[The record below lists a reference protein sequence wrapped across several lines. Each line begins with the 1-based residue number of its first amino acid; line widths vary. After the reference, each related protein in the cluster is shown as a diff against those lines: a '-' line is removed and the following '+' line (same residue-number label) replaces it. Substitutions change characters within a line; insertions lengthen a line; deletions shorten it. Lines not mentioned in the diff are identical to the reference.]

1 MKCSRYGHEWRVI
14 GVDLS
19 KKTEQ
24 LEKELRTLKE
34 EIEQLSSK
42 KGKIPEENVVS
53 SLMKQLVEERER
65 SNKLLES
72 ITEKIARLEK
82 EIDSRDE
89 REVEGGEIQEFDAV
103 SNREVPL
110 SDLDSRILNFV
121 QSRDMICADD
131 LVKFMK
137 YRGRNAA
144 CARLNKLHRQGILDR
159 YQLGHKVYYKF
170 DAGKTTNTLIIS
182 PTQ

>member
-1 MKCSRYGHEWRVI
+1 MI
-14 GVDLS
+14 GVKLS

-24 LEKELRTLKE
+24 LERELEGLKY
-34 EIEQLSSK
+34 EINQLSSK
-42 KGKIPEENVVS
+42 KKKVLDENIVS

-72 ITEKIARLEK
+72 LTEKITKLEK
-82 EIDSRDE
+82 EIDVRDGKE
-89 REVEGGEIQEFDAV
+89 QLEGEIQEYDAV

-110 SDLDSRILNFV
+110 SELDSKILNFV
-121 QSRDMICADD
+121 QSKEMICADD
-131 LVKFMK
+131 LVHFMEYK
-137 YRGRNAA
+137 GRNAA
-144 CARLNKLHRQGILDR
+144 CARLNKLYRQGILDR

-182 PTQ
+182 PSQ

>member
-1 MKCSRYGHEWRVI
+1 MI
-14 GVDLS
+14 GVKLS

-24 LEKELRTLKE
+24 LERELEGLKY
-34 EIEQLSSK
+34 EINQLASK
-42 KGKIPEENVVS
+42 KKKVLDENIVS

-72 ITEKIARLEK
+72 LTEKITKLEK
-82 EIDSRDE
+82 EIDVRDGKE
-89 REVEGGEIQEFDAV
+89 QLEGEIQEYDAV

-110 SDLDSRILNFV
+110 SELDSKILNFV
-121 QSRDMICADD
+121 QSKEMICADD
-131 LVKFMK
+131 LVHFMEYK
-137 YRGRNAA
+137 GRNAA
-144 CARLNKLHRQGILDR
+144 CARLNKLYRQGILDR

-182 PTQ
+182 PSQ

>member
-1 MKCSRYGHEWRVI
+1 MI
-14 GVDLS
+14 GVKLS

-24 LEKELRTLKE
+24 LERELKDLKY
-34 EIEQLSSK
+34 EINQLSSK
-42 KGKIPEENVVS
+42 KKKVLDENTVS

-72 ITEKIARLEK
+72 ITEKIAKLEK
-82 EIDSRDE
+82 EIEIKDYKDPSE
-89 REVEGGEIQEFDAV
+89 SEIQEFDAV

-110 SDLDSRILNFV
+110 SELDSKILNFV
-121 QSRDMICADD
+121 QSKEMICADD
-131 LVKFMK
+131 LVVFMK

-144 CARLNKLHRQGILDR
+144 CARLNKLYRQGILDR

-182 PTQ
+182 PSQ

>member
-1 MKCSRYGHEWRVI
+1 MI
-14 GVDLS
+14 GVKLS

-24 LEKELRTLKE
+24 LERELKDLKY
-34 EIEQLSSK
+34 EINQLSSK
-42 KGKIPEENVVS
+42 KKKVLDENTVS
-53 SLMKQLVEERER
+53 SLMKQLVDERER

-72 ITEKIARLEK
+72 ITEKIAKLEK
-82 EIDSRDE
+82 EIEIKDYKDPSE
-89 REVEGGEIQEFDAV
+89 SEIQEFDAV

-110 SDLDSRILNFV
+110 SELDSKILNFV
-121 QSRDMICADD
+121 QSKEMICADD
-131 LVKFMK
+131 LVVFMK

-144 CARLNKLHRQGILDR
+144 CARLNKLYRQGILDR

-182 PTQ
+182 PSQ

>member
-1 MKCSRYGHEWRVI
+1 MI
-14 GVDLS
+14 GVKLS

-24 LEKELRTLKE
+24 LERELKDLKY
-34 EIEQLSSK
+34 EINQLSSK
-42 KGKIPEENVVS
+42 KKKVLDENTVS

-72 ITEKIARLEK
+72 ITEKIAKLEK
-82 EIDSRDE
+82 EIEIKDYKDPSE
-89 REVEGGEIQEFDAV
+89 NEIQEFDAV

-110 SDLDSRILNFV
+110 SELDSKILNFV
-121 QSRDMICADD
+121 QSKEMICADD
-131 LVKFMK
+131 LVVFMK

-144 CARLNKLHRQGILDR
+144 CARLNKLYRQGILDR

-182 PTQ
+182 PSQ

>member
-1 MKCSRYGHEWRVI
+1 MI
-14 GVDLS
+14 GVKLS

-24 LEKELRTLKE
+24 LERELEGLKY
-34 EIEQLSSK
+34 EINQLASK
-42 KGKIPEENVVS
+42 KKKVLDENIVS

-72 ITEKIARLEK
+72 LTEKITKLEK
-82 EIDSRDE
+82 EIDVRDGKE
-89 REVEGGEIQEFDAV
+89 QLEGEIQEYDAV

-110 SDLDSRILNFV
+110 SELDSKILNFV
-121 QSRDMICADD
+121 QSKEMICADD
-131 LVKFMK
+131 LVHFMEYK
-137 YRGRNAA
+137 GRNAA
-144 CARLNKLHRQGILDR
+144 CARLNKLYRQGILDR

>member
-1 MKCSRYGHEWRVI
+1 MKRSRYVHTWLVI
-14 GVDLS
+14 GVNLS

-24 LEKELRTLKE
+24 LEKELRNLKD
-34 EIEQLSSK
+34 EIEQLSSRK
-42 KGKIPEENVVS
+42 SKMPEDNVVS

-65 SNKLLES
+65 SNRLLES
-72 ITEKIARLEK
+72 ITEKITRLEK
-82 EIDSRDE
+82 EIDGREE
-89 REVEGGEIQEFDAV
+89 REVEGSEIQEFDTIN
-103 SNREVPL
+103 NREVPL

>member
-1 MKCSRYGHEWRVI
+1 VI
-14 GVDLS
+14 GVKLS

-24 LEKELRTLKE
+24 LERELEGLKY
-34 EIEQLSSK
+34 EINQLSSK
-42 KGKIPEENVVS
+42 KKKVLDENIVS

-72 ITEKIARLEK
+72 LTEKITKLEK
-82 EIDSRDE
+82 EIDVRDGKE
-89 REVEGGEIQEFDAV
+89 QLEGEIQEYDAV

-110 SDLDSRILNFV
+110 SELDSKILNFV
-121 QSRDMICADD
+121 QSKEMICADD
-131 LVKFMK
+131 LVHFMEYK
-137 YRGRNAA
+137 GRNAA
-144 CARLNKLHRQGILDR
+144 CARLNKLYRQGILDR

-182 PTQ
+182 PSQ

>member
-1 MKCSRYGHEWRVI
+1 MI
-14 GVDLS
+14 GVKLS

-24 LEKELRTLKE
+24 LERELRDLKY
-34 EIEQLSSK
+34 EINQLSSK
-42 KGKIPEENVVS
+42 KKRVLDENTVS

-72 ITEKIARLEK
+72 ITEKIAKLEK
-82 EIDSRDE
+82 EI
-89 REVEGGEIQEFDAV
+89 EVKDYKETPEGEIQEFDAV

-110 SDLDSRILNFV
+110 SELDSKILNFV
-121 QSRDMICADD
+121 QSKEMICADD
-131 LVKFMK
+131 LVAFMK

-144 CARLNKLHRQGILDR
+144 CARLNKLYRQGILDR

-182 PTQ
+182 PSQ